1 MITATRNVA
10 SVFDPNTIKPSYA
23 TTETK
28 GAAPTGATPPVGTAE
43 PSTKLSGL
51 SKTSAMGQDEFLK
64 MLVAQLKNQ
73 DPLNPMDG
81 KDMAAQL
88 AQFSTVEQLITMN
101 KSMEAQAASAGAT
114 AEAIKGLETAQNE
127 RADELAQLIEGQM
140 AMGTVGKIGVTLGN
154 TTFVDKAGNGTV
166 VVDSGT
172 QKGAGRISMVDDKGR
187 TISSANVGDV
197 KGGQMAF
204 ELGDYSWTPP
214 LTPGKYTY
222 KFEVATDGGQ
232 WQAAKTY
239 TAGRITGM
247 RYESGNP
254 ILIIGDS
261 LSVPMSQL
269 TQVRA

>member
-1 MITATRNVA
+1 MITATRNA
-10 SVFDPNTIKPSYA
+10 ANAFDPSTITPRYA
-23 TTETK
+23 TTD
-28 GAAPTGATPPVGTAE
+28 APTGAKPPVGVAE
-43 PSTKLSGL
+43 PSAKISGL
-51 SKTSAMGQDEFLK
+51 AKTSAMGQDEFLK

-101 KSMEAQAASAGAT
+101 KSMEAQAASATAT
-114 AEAIKGLETAQNE
+114 AEAIKSLETTQNS
-127 RADELAQLIEGQM
+127 RSDELAQLIEGQM
-140 AMGTVGKIGVTLGN
+140 AMGTVGKIGVTTGN
-154 TTFVDKAGNGTV
+154 NTFVDKAGNGTI

-172 QKGAGRISMVDDKGR
+172 MKGGGRISMVNEKGV
-187 TISSANVGDV
+187 TVGTTSVGDV
-197 KGGQMAF
+197 KGGQMSF
-204 ELGDYSWTPP
+204 ELGDYAWTPP
-214 LTPGKYTY
+214 LAPGKYTY

-261 LSVPMSQL
+261 LNVPMSQL